1 MYVRN
6 LAVMADPP
14 PSPDPED
21 PLAPARG
28 LSLDGLLALLERL
41 DGAEEC
47 GVVREALAAGVPDVV
62 VVEELQREVERRLI
76 RSQRFY
82 DETEW

>member
-1 MYVRN
+1 VRVS
-6 LAVMADPP
+6 L
-14 PSPDPED
+14 PDD

-28 LSLDGLLALLERL
+28 LGLEGLLALLERL

-47 GVVREALAAGVPDVV
+47 AVVRGALTAGVPSMLVLD
-62 VVEELQREVERRLI
+62 ELQREVERRLI

-82 DETEW
+82 DEAEW